1 MVRRWCD
8 RLVAG
13 GATLGI
19 VIAHAASTSGRAQ
32 DAWGGVLDQHPS
44 IQYVT
49 RPTTDRVT
57 KLNEALARSARS
69 LQRDPPNGYL
79 RSVLDALGVPIE
91 SQLLVFSKT
100 GVQRVY
106 TGPEN
111 PRALFFDDSVV
122 VGYIP
127 GAPFLELAAHDPQQ
141 GVVFYTLDQAAVPPS
156 FTRRTSCLSCHVSAS
171 TETVPGMIVRSNTVG
186 DAGDVMPFSDTHDVN
201 HRTPHP
207 DRWGGWLVT
216 SEGPTPYSQRAHSGN
231 ITFSGRGNTS
241 NQVFVDWIS
250 NAPDT
255 RGYPVA
261 SSDVVAL
268 LVFDHQMHAIN
279 LLTRL
284 NWESR
289 VSASG
294 GRADMMA
301 DGNVRHLV
309 DELADYLLF
318 AGEARLPVP
327 LAARPGFAES
337 LEARTPKDRRG
348 RSLAELDLVNRLM
361 RYPCSYIVYSAAFDG
376 LPSSIKRAVYARILE
391 SLSARDSRAAYASL
405 TNDDRNAILEIL
417 RDTKPD
423 FPASQRSEVS
433 TRRKILQ

>member
-1 MVRRWCD
+1 MMSWRD
-8 RLVAG
+8 RVLVG
-13 GATLGI
+13 GAALGI
-19 VIAHAASTSGRAQ
+19 VMSHGASTSGRAQ
-32 DAWGGVLDQHPS
+32 DSWAGVLDEHPA
-44 IQYVT
+44 IQYAS

-57 KLNEALARSARS
+57 KLKEALAQGARS
-69 LQRDPPNGYL
+69 LERDPRNGYL
-79 RSVLDALGVPIE
+79 VSALDALGVPIE

-100 GVQRVY
+100 GVQSAY
-106 TGPEN
+106 TRPEN
-111 PRALFFDDSVV
+111 PRALFFDESVA

-127 GAPFLELAAHDPQQ
+127 GAPFLELAAHDAQQ
-141 GVVFYTLDQAAVPPS
+141 GVVFYTLDQATTPPAIM
-156 FTRRTSCLSCHVSAS
+156 RRTSCLSCHVSAS
-171 TETVPGMIVRSNTVG
+171 TEYVPGMIVRSNTVG
-186 DAGDVMPFSDTHDVN
+186 DAGQVMPHSDTHDVN
-201 HRTPHP
+201 HQTPHP

-250 NAPDT
+250 SSPDA
-255 RGYPVA
+255 RGYPAA

-289 VSASG
+289 VAASG
-294 GRADMMA
+294 SRADASA

-318 AGEARLPVP
+318 VGEARLPVP
-327 LAARPGFAES
+327 LAARPGFAEH
-337 LEARTPKDRRG
+337 LEARIPKDRRG
-348 RSLAELDLVNRLM
+348 RSLAQLDLVNRLM

-376 LPSSIKRAVYARILE
+376 LPSPVRRAVYARMLDIL
-391 SLSARDSRAAYASL
+391 SGRDSRAAYAHVTS
-405 TNDDRNAILEIL
+405 DDRRAILEIL
-417 RDTKPD
+417 RDTKSD
-423 FPASQRSEVS
+423 FPAS
-433 TRRKILQ
+433 